1 MCPEALPNFAR
12 SLGQSCPTAS
22 VTSVHRFGHAYSCTW
37 ARVLMY
43 MGMDAHVR
51 GLIFI
56 CGLTILV
63 DHF

>member
-43 MGMDAHVR
+43 MGMNAHER
-51 GLIFI
+51 G
-56 CGLTILV
+56 
-63 DHF
+63 